1 MNLVFGIFFILVGAM
16 FIRFINNKY
25 ANIDKERKGIRNK
38 LYEKRQWIMC
48 GYTVILFGIIVLFF
62 YWYEWRLD

>member
-1 MNLVFGIFFILVGAM
+1 MNIVFGICFILIGAI

-25 ANIDKERKGIRNK
+25 SDVYTEKKGIRNK

-48 GYTVILFGIIVLFF
+48 GYTIILFGIIVIFF
-62 YWYEWRLD
+62 YS